1 MMKGSGVTTKTTRLY
16 AHCGK
21 IKDTLVLFGL
31 NMANTTQVIP
41 LEMTYEKL
49 CAFNF
54 TPITP
59 SNEGLTS
66 KEIQLNKRTLKLN
79 PDSSVPNLLEYANC
93 QVKAKN
99 ISLPPYSMGFWVLY
113 TNPKSKDVC
122 QV

>member
-1 MMKGSGVTTKTTRLY
+1 
-16 AHCGK
+16 
-21 IKDTLVLFGL
+21 
-31 NMANTTQVIP
+31 
-41 LEMTYEKL
+41 MTYEKL

-113 TNPKSKDVC
+113 TNPKIKDVC
-122 QV
+122 QGKVA